1 MQTIPD
7 LIIFPAAFVYFLTMM
22 FDRHTRTSTAL
33 SGLLLIGSAGTIL
46 LETDHRDLFRSITAT
61 AIAAIL
67 LRRVYI
73 EWKHS

>member
-33 SGLLLIGSAGTIL
+33 SGMLLIGSAGTVL
-46 LETDHRDLFRSITAT
+46 LDSAHRDFFRAVTAT

-67 LRRVYI
+67 LRRAFI
-73 EWKHS
+73 EWKRT